1 MMKDEQKLMQQY
13 GKKQPFATPEGYFE
27 SFHEQL
33 MSQLPETAPAVE
45 PADKVT
51 LMTRIK
57 PWLYMAAMFAGII
70 FMVQGLMYVQE
81 TRLTNGIASA
91 EEIYNDETD
100 HFMSSSLYSEYVLY
114 SYLTTNDYE

>member
-33 MSQLPETAPAVE
+33 MSRLPETEPTAAPTV
-45 PADKVT
+45 KVT

-57 PWLYMAAMFAGII
+57 PWIYTAAMFMGII
-70 FMVQGLMYVQE
+70 FMVQGIMYVQQAQM
-81 TRLTNGIASA
+81 TNNSIAFEDIYT
-91 EEIYNDETD
+91 EEADR
-100 HFMSSSLYSEYVLY
+100 FMYSSLYDEYVLY